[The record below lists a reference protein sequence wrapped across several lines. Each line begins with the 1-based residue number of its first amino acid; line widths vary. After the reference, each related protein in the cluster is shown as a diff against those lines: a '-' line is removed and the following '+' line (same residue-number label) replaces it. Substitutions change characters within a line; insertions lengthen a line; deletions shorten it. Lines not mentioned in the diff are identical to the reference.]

1 MATAH
6 QISLE
11 DYLETVYR
19 PDRDYVDGGTEER
32 NVGEKEHS
40 AVQAFFVKWF
50 GAFEDEWQLEAYP
63 EIRMRVAPTRVRI
76 ADIAV
81 IRIGISYE
89 AVLKVPPVAVIE
101 ILSPKDRVSR
111 YQARLEDYRQMGV
124 QNIWVID
131 PIRREA
137 YDCSVVG
144 WQPVEEFAISGTSVS
159 IPMAKL
165 WEKLAQ
171 IHSR

>member
-6 QISLE
+6 QISIE
-11 DYLETVYR
+11 DYLDTVYR
-19 PDRDYVDGGTEER
+19 PDRDYVNGEIEER

-40 AVQAFFVKWF
+40 AVQAFFIKWF
-50 GAFEDEWQLEAYP
+50 AAFEALWRLEAYP
-63 EIRMRVAPTRVRI
+63 EIHMLTAPTRVRI

-81 IRIGISYE
+81 DRIGIPYE
-89 AVLKVPPVAVIE
+89 PVLRKPPVAVIE

-111 YQARLEDYRQMGV
+111 YQARLEDYRTMGV

-131 PIRREA
+131 PMRRQA
-137 YDCSVVG
+137 YDCSTIG
-144 WQPVEEFAISGTSVS
+144 WQPVDEFTIAGSPVR

-171 IHSR
+171 IHS

>member
-1 MATAH
+1 MATAR
-6 QISLE
+6 QISME

-19 PDRDYVDGGTEER
+19 PDRDYVDGEIEER

-40 AVQAFFVKWF
+40 IVQAFFVKWF
-50 GAFEDEWQLEAYP
+50 GAFEDHWRLEACP
-63 EIRMRVAPTRVRI
+63 EIRMLVAPTRVRI

-81 IRIGISYE
+81 DRIGIPYE
-89 AVLKVPPVAVIE
+89 AVLNKPPVAVIE

-111 YQARLEDYRQMGV
+111 YQARLEDYRAMGV
-124 QNIWVID
+124 QNLWVID
-131 PIRREA
+131 PMRRQA
-137 YDCSVVG
+137 YDCSAVS
-144 WQPVEEFAISGTSVS
+144 WKPVEEFTIAGSPVR

-171 IHSR
+171 IHS